1 MPRATPDWLL
11 ITTVAYP
18 SARARETAS
27 AAPGINTTS
36 SGSPRYSLPTISV
49 LSRSKKIA
57 GRFIDSGLW
66 EGGLDRSTRK
76 QFSPLRAR
84 STRRKRIR
92 FRCLCELRVLRGE
105 KYLQRVAARRNLS
118 TLDPKLNITAHSTT
132 AHPVF
137 STGT

>member
-1 MPRATPDWLL
+1 
-11 ITTVAYP
+11 
-18 SARARETAS
+18 
-27 AAPGINTTS
+27 
-36 SGSPRYSLPTISV
+36 
-49 LSRSKKIA
+49 
-57 GRFIDSGLW
+57 FIDSGLW

-137 STGT
+137 STGTGTSRSFTPDDSSTPIGGSTCGRAWGRLFTLGF